1 MVMKK
6 HYSTLGH
13 LAGRALGV
21 GPRVMLYSHDTM
33 GLGHFRRNLLIAQA
47 LSAPPLSARIVL
59 VAGTG
64 AAKRFPMP
72 LGVDCVTLPALF
84 KDQSGCYRP
93 RNLDISLP
101 ELIRLRGSIIKA
113 AMEAYEPDLFIVDN
127 VPRGALRELDE
138 SLDYARRSRST
149 VCVLG
154 LRDVL
159 DAPEIVRAEWDRAGN
174 EEALRE
180 YYDSIWVYG
189 DPQIY
194 ALAADVGFPPDIGDK
209 VHYTG
214 YLDQTQRHSEAGDD
228 AGLVESLR
236 LPPGDVVLCLVGGG
250 QDGAEVLEA
259 FSQAD
264 FPRQTTG
271 ILLTG
276 PYLPSEA
283 QERLRCKAAER
294 PWLRVLEFVPEPTRL
309 LRLADRVVTMG
320 GYNSVC
326 EVLSFEKPALIVPR
340 VRPRLEQ
347 WIRARQ
353 LERYGLADV
362 MHPDELSPGAISAWL
377 ARKKPTAVQTRAS
390 VDLDGLSRLPH
401 LARGLL
407 RRVPVGATP

>member
-1 MVMKK
+1 MNS
-6 HYSTLGH
+6 YYPTSGH
-13 LAGRALGV
+13 LAGPASGA
-21 GPRVMLYSHDTM
+21 GPRVALYSHDTM

-47 LSAPPLSARIVL
+47 LSAPPLGARSVL

-64 AAKRFPMP
+64 AANRFPMP

-84 KDQSGCYRP
+84 KDQNGCYRP

-101 ELIRLRGSIIKA
+101 ELIRLRGSIIRTVI
-113 AMEAYEPDLFIVDN
+113 ETYEPDLFIADN
-127 VPRGALRELDE
+127 VPRGALRELDQA
-138 SLDYARRSRST
+138 LACAHRSRRT

-159 DAPEIVRAEWDRAGN
+159 DAPESVRAEWARAGN
-174 EEALRE
+174 DEALRE

-194 ALAADVGFPPDIGDK
+194 ALGDDLGFPSDIAEK

-214 YLDQTQRHSEAGDD
+214 YLDQTQRPCETVDD
-228 AGLVESLR
+228 AELVASLR
-236 LPPGDVVLCLVGGG
+236 LPPGDVALCLVGGG
-250 QDGAEVLEA
+250 QDGAELSEA
-259 FSQAD
+259 FAQAD
-264 FPRQTTG
+264 FPPETTG

-276 PYLPSEA
+276 PYMPSKA
-283 QERLRCKAAER
+283 QQRLHHQAAER

-309 LRLADRVVTMG
+309 LRLADRVITMG

-347 WIRARQ
+347 WIRAQR
-353 LERYGLADV
+353 LEQCGLADV
-362 MHPDELSPGAISAWL
+362 VHPDKLSPGVISAWL
-377 ARKKPTAVQTRAS
+377 ARKPVSMQTRTR
-390 VDLDGLSRLPH
+390 VDLDGLSRLPQ

-407 RRVPVGATP
+407 QPVAVGAAH